1 MKRHDVVTSTRLA
14 GLVKRYHTWPTLRTQ
29 TVAEHSWQVARIFR
43 ELFPDAWCIEVA
55 DWIQMHDMPEI
66 GTGDVPFPL
75 KARYPE
81 LKAIYEEIESEVSD
95 NLGLV
100 WPELTDRQ
108 RLLIKVC
115 DLLEM
120 WEHGSEE
127 KMMGN
132 KYAEPIIADTAA
144 AVWEL
149 TVKAEGSLHSDV
161 CHWMADKIRSTQ
173 R

>member
-14 GLVKRYHTWPTLRTQ
+14 GSVRRYHSWPVLRPQ
-29 TVAEHSWQVARIFR
+29 TVAEHSWQVARLFR
-43 ELFPDAWCIEVA
+43 ELFPDAWCVEVA

-75 KARYPE
+75 KARYPG
-81 LKAIYEEIESEVSD
+81 LKANYDEIENDVSD

-108 RLLIKVC
+108 RLLIKIC

-120 WEHGSEE
+120 WEYGREE
-127 KMMGN
+127 LTMGN
-132 KYAEPIIADTAA
+132 RYAEPIITDTAA
-144 AVWEL
+144 AIWEL
-149 TVKAEGSLHSDV
+149 TVRGEGPLYQYVMD
-161 CHWMADKIRSTQ
+161 WMQKRKDKV
-173 R
+173 